1 MFIYED
7 YNLQNKN
14 SFGLNV
20 SAKYF
25 CNVSS
30 KDELVNLAVQIKDE
44 KVLLLGGGSNILFT
58 KNFDGCV
65 IQFNRKG
72 ITTLDEDK
80 NSVLLEVFAGEL
92 WDDFVAHC
100 VENNYYGV
108 ENMSLIP
115 GTVGAAPIQ
124 NIGAYGQELKDTF
137 FAVNGFYLENFFE
150 RTFFKSGCNFDYRS
164 SIFKHELKNKFLI
177 TSVVFRLKKSHQL
190 NTHYSS
196 IEQELKNTGKKNPT
210 LADIRNIVIKIRQ
223 EKLPDPKV
231 LGNCGSFFKNPEIE
245 KVHFDKLNQLHPS
258 LKGFPV
264 SESTI
269 KIPAGWLIEQC
280 GWKGKT
286 TGNVG
291 VHKDQALV
299 LVNYGDASGDEILQL
314 ANAIKEDVF
323 KKFEIQLE
331 EEVNII

>member
-1 MFIYED
+1 MIIQEN

-14 SFGLNV
+14 TFGLNV

-25 CNVSS
+25 CEFQTLA
-30 KDELVNLAVQIKDE
+30 ELGEVLSQMEGE
-44 KVLLLGGGSNILFT
+44 KILFLGGGSNILFT

-65 IQFNRKG
+65 LQYNRKG
-72 ITTLDEDK
+72 INTLDEDK
-80 NSVLLEVFAGEL
+80 DSILLEVFAGEV
-92 WDDFVAHC
+92 WDDFVAYC
-100 VENNYYGV
+100 VKNKYYGI

-124 NIGAYGQELKDTF
+124 NIGAYGQELKDSF
-137 FAVNGFYLENFFE
+137 FAANGIYIENFAE

-164 SIFKHELKNKFLI
+164 SIFKQELKNKFLI
-177 TSVVFRLKKSHQL
+177 TSVVFRLKKTHQL
-190 NTHYSS
+190 NTHYGS

-245 KVHFDKLNQLHPS
+245 KELFEKLNEHFPS

-269 KIPAGWLIEQC
+269 KIPAGWLIEQS
-280 GWKGKT
+280 GWKGKRI
-286 TGNVG
+286 GNVG
-291 VHKDQALV
+291 VHEHQALV
-299 LVNYGDASGDEILQL
+299 LVNYGDASGNEILQL
-314 ANAIKEDVF
+314 SNTIKEDVF

-331 EEVNII
+331 EEVNNI

>member
-25 CNVSS
+25 CTVSS
-30 KDELVNLAVQIKDE
+30 KDELVNLVEQVKDE

-58 KNFDGCV
+58 KNFEGCV

-80 NSVLLEVFAGEL
+80 DSVLLEVFAGEL
-92 WDDFVAHC
+92 WDDFVSYC
-100 VENNYYGV
+100 VEKNYYGI

-137 FAVNGFYLENFFE
+137 FAANGIYLEGLSE
-150 RTFFKSGCNFDYRS
+150 KTFFKSGCNFDYRS

-190 NTHYSS
+190 NTHYGS
-196 IEQELKNTGKKNPT
+196 IEQELKSMKKNNPT
-210 LADIRNIVIKIRQ
+210 LADIRNIVVKIRQ
-223 EKLPDPKV
+223 EKLPDPRRF
-231 LGNCGSFFKNPEIE
+231 GNCGSFFKNPEIE
-245 KVHFDKLNQLHPS
+245 KVHFEKLNQLYPS
-258 LKGFPV
+258 LKGFPF
-264 SESTI
+264 SENTI

-280 GWKGKT
+280 GWKGKRI
-286 TGNVG
+286 GNVG
-291 VHKDQALV
+291 VHEDQALV
-299 LVNYGDASGDEILQL
+299 LVNYGDASGAEILQL
-314 ANAIKEDVF
+314 ADSIKEDVF

>member
-1 MFIYED
+1 MVIHEN

-20 SAKYF
+20 SSKYF
-25 CNVSS
+25 CTISS
-30 KDELVNLAVQIKDE
+30 KDELANLIDQVKSE

-80 NSVLLEVFAGEL
+80 DTVLLEVFAGEL
-92 WDDFVAHC
+92 WDDFVAYC
-100 VENNYYGV
+100 AENNYYGI

-137 FAVNGFYLENFFE
+137 FAANGVYLENYAE
-150 RTFFKSGCNFDYRS
+150 RTFFKSGCNFDYRT
-164 SIFKHELKNKFLI
+164 SIFKQELKNKFLI
-177 TSVVFRLKKSHQL
+177 TSVVFRLKKSYQL
-190 NTHYSS
+190 NTHYGS
-196 IEQELKNTGKKNPT
+196 IEQELKNRKKNNPT
-210 LADIRNIVIKIRQ
+210 LADIRDIVIKIRQ

-269 KIPAGWLIEQC
+269 KIPAGWLIEQS
-280 GWKGKT
+280 GWKGKRI
-286 TGNVG
+286 GNVG

-299 LVNYGDASGDEILQL
+299 IVNYGDASGDEILQL

-323 KKFEIQLE
+323 KTFKIQLE

>member
-1 MFIYED
+1 MIIQEN

-20 SAKYF
+20 SSKYF
-25 CNVSS
+25 CTISS
-30 KDELVNLAVQIKDE
+30 KDELANLIDQVKSE

-58 KNFDGCV
+58 KNYDGCV

-80 NSVLLEVFAGEL
+80 DTVLLEVFAGEL
-92 WDDFVAHC
+92 WDDFVAYC
-100 VENNYYGV
+100 VENNYYGI

-137 FAVNGFYLENFFE
+137 FAANGIYLENFAE

-177 TSVVFRLKKSHQL
+177 TSVVFRLKKSYQL
-190 NTHYSS
+190 NTHYGS
-196 IEQELKNTGKKNPT
+196 IEQELKNTGKKNPA

-245 KVHFDKLNQLHPS
+245 KELFEKLNQHHPS

-264 SESTI
+264 SENTV
-269 KIPAGWLIEQC
+269 KIPAGWLIEQS
-280 GWKGKT
+280 GWKGKRI
-286 TGNVG
+286 GNVG
-291 VHKDQALV
+291 VHERQALV
-299 LVNYGDASGDEILQL
+299 LVNYGDSSGEEILQL
-314 ANAIKEDVF
+314 ANSIKEDVF

>member
-25 CNVSS
+25 CAVSS
-30 KDELVNLAVQIKDE
+30 KDELVNLVEQLKDE
-44 KVLLLGGGSNILFT
+44 KILLLGGGSNILFT

-65 IQFNRKG
+65 IQFNRMG

-80 NSVLLEVFAGEL
+80 DSVLLEVFAGEL
-92 WDDFVAHC
+92 WDDFVSYC
-100 VENNYYGV
+100 VENNYYGI

-137 FAVNGFYLENFFE
+137 FAANGIYLESLSE

-190 NTHYSS
+190 NTHYGS
-196 IEQELKNTGKKNPT
+196 IEQELKSKKKNNPT

-231 LGNCGSFFKNPEIE
+231 LGNCGSFFKNPEIIR
-245 KVHFDKLNQLHPS
+245 HNFDS
-258 LKGFPV
+258 F
-264 SESTI
+264 I
-269 KIPAGWLIEQC
+269 
-280 GWKGKT
+280 
-286 TGNVG
+286 
-291 VHKDQALV
+291 
-299 LVNYGDASGDEILQL
+299 
-314 ANAIKEDVF
+314 
-323 KKFEIQLE
+323 
-331 EEVNII
+331 

>member
-25 CNVSS
+25 CTVSS
-30 KDELVNLAVQIKDE
+30 KDELINLIQQVKNE
-44 KVLLLGGGSNILFT
+44 KILLLGGGSNILFT
-58 KNFDGCV
+58 KNYDGCV
-65 IQFNRKG
+65 IQYNRQG

-80 NSVLLEVFAGEL
+80 DTVLLEVFAGEV
-92 WDDFVAHC
+92 WDDFVSYC
-100 VENNYYGV
+100 VENNYYGI

-137 FAVNGFYLENFFE
+137 FAANGFYLENFAE
-150 RTFFKSGCNFDYRS
+150 RTFFKSGCNFDYRK
-164 SIFKHELKNKFLI
+164 SIFKQELKNKFLI
-177 TSVVFRLKKSHQL
+177 TSVVFRLKKSYQL
-190 NTHYSS
+190 NTHYGS
-196 IEQELKNTGKKNPT
+196 IEQELKSRKNNNPT
-210 LADIRNIVIKIRQ
+210 LADIRNIVIKIRR

-245 KVHFDKLNQLHPS
+245 KELFEKLNERFPS

-280 GWKGKT
+280 GWKGKKV
-286 TGNVG
+286 GNVG
-291 VHKDQALV
+291 VHENQALV
-299 LVNYGDASGDEILQL
+299 LVNYGDASGEEILQL
-314 ANAIKEDVF
+314 ANSIKKDVF
-323 KKFEIQLE
+323 KTFEIQLE

>member
-1 MFIYED
+1 MLIQEN
-7 YNLQNKN
+7 YNLKTKN
-14 SFGLNV
+14 TFGLNV

-25 CNVSS
+25 CEICTLA
-30 KDELVNLAVQIKDE
+30 ELREVLVQMQEERI
-44 KVLLLGGGSNILFT
+44 LFLGGGSNILFT
-58 KNFDGCV
+58 KNFDGC
-65 IQFNRKG
+65 ILQYNRKG
-72 ITTLDEDK
+72 ISTLDEDK
-80 NSVLLEVFAGEL
+80 DSILLEVFAGEL
-92 WDDFVAHC
+92 WDDFVAYC
-100 VENNYYGV
+100 VRNNYYGI

-137 FAVNGFYLENFFE
+137 FAVNGIYLDSLSE

-190 NTHYSS
+190 NTHYGS

-223 EKLPDPKV
+223 EKLPDPRE

-245 KVHFDKLNQLHPS
+245 KDIYEKLKELFPS

-264 SESTI
+264 SENTV
-269 KIPAGWLIEQC
+269 KIPAGWLIEQS
-280 GWKGKT
+280 GWKGKRI
-286 TGNVG
+286 GNVG
-291 VHKDQALV
+291 VHEHQALV
-299 LVNYGDASGDEILQL
+299 LVNYGGAEGTEVIQL
-314 ANAIKEDVF
+314 AQKIKEDVF
-323 KKFEIQLE
+323 QRFEIKLE
-331 EEVNII
+331 EEVNIV

>member
-25 CNVSS
+25 CAVSS
-30 KDELVNLAVQIKDE
+30 KAELVNLVEQVKDE
-44 KVLLLGGGSNILFT
+44 KILLLGGGSNILFT

-72 ITTLDEDK
+72 ITTLDEDRD
-80 NSVLLEVFAGEL
+80 SVLLEVFAGEV
-92 WDDFVAHC
+92 WDDFVSYC
-100 VENNYYGV
+100 VEKNYYGI

-137 FAVNGFYLENFFE
+137 FAANGIYLESLSE

-190 NTHYSS
+190 NTHYGS
-196 IEQELKNTGKKNPT
+196 IEQELKSKKKNNPT

-245 KVHFDKLNQLHPS
+245 KIQFERINQLHPS

-264 SESTI
+264 SENTL

-280 GWKGKT
+280 GWKGKRI
-286 TGNVG
+286 GNVG
-291 VHKDQALV
+291 VHEDQALV
-299 LVNYGDASGDEILQL
+299 LVNYGYASGDEILQL
-314 ANAIKEDVF
+314 ADSIKVDVL
-323 KKFEIQLE
+323 KTFEIQLE
-331 EEVNII
+331 EEVNIV